1 VPPED
6 PSPEKPSP
14 MMAQYLAIKAENP
27 GSLLFYRM
35 GDFYELFFEDAEI
48 AAKALGIVLTRRGK
62 HAGQD
67 IPMCGVPAERA
78 EDYLHRLISQGFR
91 AAICEQVEDPAEAKR
106 RGAKSV
112 MRREVVRIVT
122 PGTITEEFL
131 LDPVRANSLVAIA
144 CGIAQEKVYG
154 LACVDMS
161 TGTFLVAGCPG
172 EALETEIAR
181 LDPAEIVAPESLCVI
196 PPLCRLAQEAKLPLT
211 LLAGEASAGPGA
223 ERRVMDYFGIAAAD
237 GLGDLTPAEMA
248 AASVALLYIERTQ
261 FSARPVLSLPKRI
274 ARDRQMVID
283 AATRANLE
291 LARTV
296 AGKRQGSLL
305 AVIDNTVTAA
315 GGRLLAERLA
325 APLTDP
331 QQIAARL
338 DAVAFFTAEPGL
350 RKSVRASLKSSP
362 DMLRAFSRLG
372 VGRGGPRDLAALRA
386 GLAGAYEIALVLTKG
401 CPLPDELAEAAGALE
416 DVDPNLL
423 QTLNS
428 ALADALPPNRR
439 DGGFIREGY
448 DSALDELRALR
459 DESRSVIAALQAR
472 YSDLLGTKQLKLKHN
487 HFLGYFIEVPQ
498 AQGERL
504 LKPPHDRLF
513 VHRQTMAGAMRFS
526 TNELAE
532 LEMKI
537 ASAAEEALA
546 HEQAVFEKLASMVL
560 ACEAAL
566 KRTAGG
572 LAAIDAAAAL
582 AELAEALD
590 WTRPEVDRSFA
601 FTIEQGRHPVVEEA
615 LRQKGQPFARND
627 CELSGAPG
635 SGGKI
640 AIVTGPNMAGK
651 STYLR
656 QNALIAILAQM
667 GSFVPAKR
675 VHIGVIDRLFS
686 RVGAADD
693 LARGRST
700 FMVEMIETAAILNQ
714 ATERSLII
722 LDEIGRGT
730 ATFDG
735 LAIAWAAIEHLHE
748 TNRART
754 LFATHFH
761 ELTRLAAKLG
771 RVVNLTV
778 RVTDWHGEVIF
789 LHEIVSGA
797 ADRSYGIQVAK
808 LAGLPPAA
816 VARARE
822 LLAEFEAAE
831 RVVPIDR
838 QIADL
843 PLFACPRASAQGDL
857 VGQAI
862 DALDPDELSPR
873 EALDA
878 IFRLKELRA
887 KKR

>member
-1 VPPED
+1 
-6 PSPEKPSP
+6 

-154 LACVDMS
+154 LASVDMS

-211 LLAGEASAGPGA
+211 PLAGEASAGPCA

-296 AGKRQGSLL
+296 AGTRQGSLL
-305 AVIDNTVTAA
+305 AVIDKTVTAA

-350 RKSVRASLKSSP
+350 RKSVRASLKSAP

-386 GLAGAYEIALVLTKG
+386 GLAVAYEIGLVLTKG
-401 CPLPDELAEAAGALE
+401 CSPPDELAEAAGALQ

-428 ALADALPPNRR
+428 ALADALAPNRR

-504 LKPPHDRLF
+504 LKPPHDMLF
-513 VHRQTMAGAMRFS
+513 VHRQTMADAMRFS
-526 TNELAE
+526 TKELAE

-546 HEQAVFEKLASMVL
+546 RERAVFEKLASMVL

-590 WTRPEVDRSFA
+590 WTRPEVDRSFG

-615 LRQKGQPFARND
+615 LRQKGQPFARNG
-627 CELSGAPG
+627 CELSGTPG

-640 AIVTGPNMAGK
+640 ALVTGPNMAGK

-843 PLFACPRASAQGDL
+843 PMFACPRASAQGDL

-878 IFRLKELRA
+878 IFGLKELRA
-887 KKR
+887 KQR